1 MTKFIDRHIGVTDSN
16 VEHMLQE
23 LGYESLDKFIETVVP
38 QAILEKKPL
47 AIGEALDEQAA
58 LKKLKE
64 YARKNILY
72 KSFIGQGYY
81 NSFTPPVIQRNIFEN
96 PGWYTCLLYTSP
108 SPRDLSTS
116 RMPSSA

>member
-47 AIGEALDEQAA
+47 AM
-58 LKKLKE
+58 
-64 YARKNILY
+64 ARGFFSKI
-72 KSFIGQGYY
+72 
-81 NSFTPPVIQRNIFEN
+81 
-96 PGWYTCLLYTSP
+96 
-108 SPRDLSTS
+108 
-116 RMPSSA
+116 A

>member
-1 MTKFIDRHIGVTDSN
+1 
-16 VEHMLQE
+16 MLQE

-38 QAILEKKPL
+38 KAILEKKPL

-64 YARKNILY
+64 YARKNILN

-81 NSFTPPVIQRNIFEN
+81 SSFTPPVIQRNILKILVGIHPIPLIN
-96 PGWYTCLLYTSP
+96 QKYPKAGWRL
-108 SPRDLSTS
+108 
-116 RMPSSA
+116 

>member
-16 VEHMLQE
+16 IEHMLQQ

-47 AIGEALDEQAA
+47 AIGDALDEQAA

-64 YARKNILY
+64 YARKNVLN
-72 KSFIGQGYY
+72 KSFIGRDI
-81 NSFTPPVIQRNIFEN
+81 TI
-96 PGWYTCLLYTSP
+96 LLRP
-108 SPRDLSTS
+108 Q
-116 RMPSSA
+116 